1 MAVPYTCPN
10 LSNVVIFMYS
20 KPQKD
25 GNLEIMG
32 KNIIYT
38 ILEILF

>member
-10 LSNVVIFMYS
+10 LSNVVIFVYN

-32 KNIIYT
+32 KKIIYT